1 MEDLKQVRANQK
13 GFYKDR
19 LIQEGDV
26 FAVGAD
32 ETALW
37 FDDVNP
43 KPVDADPNSNFV
55 YSRMNKEA
63 LLAEAV
69 AKGIELN
76 GSETKAQIVEL
87 LTSQPE

>member
-26 FAVGAD
+26 FAVGVD

-37 FDDVNP
+37 FDDIEPPEKP
-43 KPVDADPNSNFV
+43 KAAGRNTAAS
-55 YSRMNKEA
+55 K
-63 LLAEAV
+63 
-69 AKGIELN
+69 
-76 GSETKAQIVEL
+76 
-87 LTSQPE
+87 QPE